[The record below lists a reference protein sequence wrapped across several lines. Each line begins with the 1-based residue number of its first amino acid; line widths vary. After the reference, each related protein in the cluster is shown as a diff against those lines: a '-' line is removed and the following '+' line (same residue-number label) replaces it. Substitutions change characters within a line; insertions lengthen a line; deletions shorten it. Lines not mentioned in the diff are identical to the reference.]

1 MGTGE
6 EVMSLPEKIHAVR
19 RIVFDVEEIKQAV
32 REYMGREAT
41 EQDVINYIKDNAY
54 DEFGTTHFSL
64 YNPEQDRDIS

>member
-1 MGTGE
+1 
-6 EVMSLPEKIHAVR
+6 MSLPEKIHAVR
-19 RIVFDVEEIKQAV
+19 RIVFDVAEIRQAV